1 MTLTWFD
8 FVVIAIL
15 LFTTFRGLQR
25 GFVWQLA
32 WIAALVLCFGFA
44 ETFSIKLAPHIQNI
58 APQAKPP
65 LNRWIA
71 MLILYMGFSFLS
83 FGVARVMRG
92 WIEKAKFVE
101 YDRHLGGI
109 FGFVKGVLFCL
120 MATFFLITLSETA
133 RDTILVSKSGHAA
146 AVIMTK
152 LEPVLPEELAQ
163 ILEPYILE
171 LDPDHLHDDDLN
183 SGQNDPFSDPDDLMF
198 GQSDTPGTDSESPD
212 TSSGSGGVIDDLW
225 GRISGGGRGEPT
237 ESGENPDSSS
247 NVSLDD
253 FIRSLPASM
262 TRKMQQSAV
271 DAYKNATPEERDQ
284 LISQVRSTMP
294 SEIGNVLERFNSL
307 RDKWNDLQKPA
318 SGGQSTADR
327 DNILATI
334 SELFS
339 DDPARRTAFRQ
350 QVNDR
355 LTGVPG
361 SVATAVLAD
370 WQADLNAEP
379 NDPDPTT
386 NYKTNIDVRIF
397 RQLSAAGVPMDRLSQ
412 GLRERMRD
420 VSRQ

>member
-1 MTLTWFD
+1 
-8 FVVIAIL
+8 
-15 LFTTFRGLQR
+15 
-25 GFVWQLA
+25 
-32 WIAALVLCFGFA
+32 
-44 ETFSIKLAPHIQNI
+44 
-58 APQAKPP
+58 
-65 LNRWIA
+65 
-71 MLILYMGFSFLS
+71 
-83 FGVARVMRG
+83 
-92 WIEKAKFVE
+92 
-101 YDRHLGGI
+101 
-109 FGFVKGVLFCL
+109 
-120 MATFFLITLSETA
+120 
-133 RDTILVSKSGHAA
+133 
-146 AVIMTK
+146 
-152 LEPVLPEELAQ
+152 
-163 ILEPYILE
+163 
-171 LDPDHLHDDDLN
+171 
-183 SGQNDPFSDPDDLMF
+183 
-198 GQSDTPGTDSESPD
+198 
-212 TSSGSGGVIDDLW
+212 
-225 GRISGGGRGEPT
+225 
-237 ESGENPDSSS
+237 
-247 NVSLDD
+247 
-253 FIRSLPASM
+253 M